1 MRNKII
7 PVLTVQCFNCRLLG
21 IKTESPSTVS
31 TNAST
36 PQSVSNVVHYLAM
49 ALFQIE
55 QGIER
60 RFLKAPLGKYL
71 FLIQNISYILNAFE
85 LPFS

>member
-1 MRNKII
+1 
-7 PVLTVQCFNCRLLG
+7 LG

-36 PQSVSNVVHYLAM
+36 PQSVSNVVHHLAM

-71 FLIQNISYILNAFE
+71 FLIQNMLHFKC
-85 LPFS
+85 FSITP

>member
-1 MRNKII
+1 
-7 PVLTVQCFNCRLLG
+7 
-21 IKTESPSTVS
+21 
-31 TNAST
+31 
-36 PQSVSNVVHYLAM
+36 M

-85 LPFS
+85 LPFSW